1 MPETRG
7 QQHRQR
13 RAAAVTAKCGCDM
26 TALRWRLSPEER
38 DAKRTRGRKAGK
50 AEPSLMDNHGDKL
63 DGDDVLREVRGEP
76 KYLYEEAGC

>member
-1 MPETRG
+1 MWLRYDGATVEAFAG
-7 QQHRQR
+7 
-13 RAAAVTAKCGCDM
+13 RA
-26 TALRWRLSPEER
+26 